1 MSSQRTLRRAV
12 ISATLLLAFLSQGT
26 WALAGVTGNL
36 TGSVKDANGAPIAG
50 VLIQASAPSETRTA
64 TTDAGGHFVILSL
77 NPDTYTVN
85 LTREGYQSVSFPG
98 VTVFADQS
106 QNVAYTMVKTLKTIA
121 RVTSQAGASLV
132 KSGVGSD
139 LYSVNAAQASAA
151 AALGGGGNLNNAYSA
166 MASVPGVQTST
177 GGMGWDFNAAYVR
190 GQNSYYTGYEY
201 DGIPVNRAFDNYNSS
216 TESTLGLQELQVY
229 TGGGPASVASAGTAG
244 FINQVI
250 KTGTFPGFA
259 TANLGLGTPTFYHQ
273 AEVEAGGSTPD
284 RTFSYYVALSGY
296 NQQYRFLDNSN
307 GAGYMTPGGIFSGPS
322 AIGFGIGYVCTT
334 PNCQGVKP
342 SCPVGAPPTNTFNS
356 TGVIQGSG
364 CWEYYSGLDA
374 FPQGVSDR
382 ESVINLHMG
391 IPKHNGLRDDVQI
404 LWSGSALNNYFYQS
418 PSDIGGA
425 NAGQTIWALFH
436 VPGGAPTCG
445 VSPVVTWGTTS
456 TNPGQ
461 TILSANQCNFSPNS
475 TYGING
481 YLGYGDNVAYN
492 TPFGSPIASSATN
505 FKAPGLYYAPGT
517 PPHAFHGAIPLTDNS
532 VNVISNDT
540 GITKVQYTYALSQ
553 SAYLRAYGY
562 TFYSDWLQEGP
573 IFGAYPAPEAV
584 GSSPAAEYTL
594 LTHTAGAA
602 LDFNDQINDQ
612 NLITLDG
619 NYTTASV
626 NRFNNTSAY
635 YSCLSS
641 CSPIGYMAKGAGGF
655 KCYDPSTG
663 KPTICLSSSYYNV
676 ASGGIVHPSWVSNAA
691 AGPPG
696 WPNSFA
702 PAGSPA
708 ANAGATWDSLWNGN
722 VTGASNT
729 VGPRF
734 TNFSLGD
741 QWRPSDRFLLNAAI
755 RYDNFTY
762 NLPNSTSTADAFF
775 ANMTA
780 NYTCVQPSTNQV
792 LTQPLPPGV
801 PPPAGAQYVVGD
813 CNAAAS
819 KLNPSGPHTGW
830 VHPNGTTQDGVAAPH
845 FTAASP
851 NSYSLNYWQPRFSA
865 TYTFNPDTVI
875 RASAGRYTQPPISAS
890 TQYLS
895 ASGDNRSLWNNMMNL
910 GFYSPFHPIPGI
922 SSAQYDLS
930 LEHHFKGTDLSFKLT
945 PFYTWVNQWQQQTFI
960 GAGFVTQVPVGVN
973 RDYGVELQVNKGDFT
988 RNGLSGQFS
997 FTYTNSKVQ
1006 FQNETLANGGTVP
1019 NTTIA
1024 LNQVIAAY
1032 NALTKAG
1039 GGSQC
1044 YRGIVGGGSVGVSC
1058 TAKPKQCGTSSAP
1071 QTCDVIENPYY
1082 NKPEQGLLDPNGWY
1096 NPYTTAIA
1104 PNLSGAD
1111 TSYISPFVSS
1121 LILNWRHDKLAIT
1134 PSFVFQT
1141 GGFYGSPLDIEGLD
1155 PRSCT
1160 LNSAATGITAVSPKT
1175 NPLQCNYLYS
1185 RNIGTGSFGYLY
1197 IPDPQTGVFSA
1208 LGSYQNPSVIA
1219 GNLQVSYDVSPR
1231 IKLTILGADLFHT
1244 CFGGS
1249 SEPWTQANPP
1259 GYSTCGYLPA
1269 GASLNS
1275 TIYPSNF
1282 YNGTGI
1288 NDFAANKVHPLYT
1301 QSYTPSNGNNGA
1313 IGSGPPPI
1321 NIYFNAQVK
1330 I

>member
-1 MSSQRTLRRAV
+1 M
-12 ISATLLLAFLSQGT
+12 
-26 WALAGVTGNL
+26 
-36 TGSVKDANGAPIAG
+36 
-50 VLIQASAPSETRTA
+50 
-64 TTDAGGHFVILSL
+64 
-77 NPDTYTVN
+77 
-85 LTREGYQSVSFPG
+85 
-98 VTVFADQS
+98 
-106 QNVAYTMVKTLKTIA
+106 
-121 RVTSQAGASLV
+121 
-132 KSGVGSD
+132 
-139 LYSVNAAQASAA
+139 
-151 AALGGGGNLNNAYSA
+151 
-166 MASVPGVQTST
+166 
-177 GGMGWDFNAAYVR
+177 
-190 GQNSYYTGYEY
+190 
-201 DGIPVNRAFDNYNSS
+201 
-216 TESTLGLQELQVY
+216 
-229 TGGGPASVASAGTAG
+229 
-244 FINQVI
+244 
-250 KTGTFPGFA
+250 
-259 TANLGLGTPTFYHQ
+259 
-273 AEVEAGGSTPD
+273 
-284 RTFSYYVALSGY
+284 
-296 NQQYRFLDNSN
+296 
-307 GAGYMTPGGIFSGPS
+307 
-322 AIGFGIGYVCTT
+322 
-334 PNCQGVKP
+334 
-342 SCPVGAPPTNTFNS
+342 
-356 TGVIQGSG
+356 IQGSG

-830 VHPNGTTQDGVAAPH
+830 VHPNGTTQDGVAAPN

-890 TQYLS
+890 VQYLS
-895 ASGDNRSLWNNMMNL
+895 ASGDNRSVWNSTMNL

-960 GAGFVTQVPVGVN
+960 GANFATQVPVGVN

-1141 GGFYGSPLDIEGLD
+1141 GGFYGSPLDVQGLD

-1185 RNIGTGSFGYLY
+1185 RNIGTGSFG
-1197 IPDPQTGVFSA
+1197 
-1208 LGSYQNPSVIA
+1208 
-1219 GNLQVSYDVSPR
+1219 
-1231 IKLTILGADLFHT
+1231 
-1244 CFGGS
+1244 
-1249 SEPWTQANPP
+1249 
-1259 GYSTCGYLPA
+1259 
-1269 GASLNS
+1269 
-1275 TIYPSNF
+1275 
-1282 YNGTGI
+1282 
-1288 NDFAANKVHPLYT
+1288 
-1301 QSYTPSNGNNGA
+1301 
-1313 IGSGPPPI
+1313 
-1321 NIYFNAQVK
+1321 
-1330 I
+1330 